1 MRINIKEKEYFL
13 EVFKDYFNQSFDFP
27 INGISIDSRNIKKND
42 IFIAL
47 CGENVDGY
55 DLAHCLE

>member
-27 INGISIDSRNIKKND
+27 INGISIDSRNIKKNEWKNPSTNKLSVY
-42 IFIAL
+42 F
-47 CGENVDGY
+47 
-55 DLAHCLE
+55 

>member
-27 INGISIDSRNIKKND
+27 INGISIDSRNIK
-42 IFIAL
+42 FIHL
-47 CGENVDGY
+47 GY
-55 DLAHCLE
+55 MLARYIITFQN